1 MLLHLFA
8 GSQKMK
14 RGLVKQNL
22 NLVGMLLKRG
32 KECSYLQ
39 TFIFVKRNYNKK
51 SIKKNEMTWKLK
63 KKKSDKTK
71 D

>member
-1 MLLHLFA
+1 
-8 GSQKMK
+8 MK

-63 KKKSDKTK
+63 KKKKVTRQK
-71 D
+71 IKNPHTRPL